1 MAPNWLGSGT
11 GWILS
16 SLRRLLL
23 RAGPRPPGAPCG
35 WRTSSQASQSDP
47 EGLERKM
54 TQLRNK
60 AEKRRRQRERLES
73 IEAGVARRQE
83 VPQGQGKAWAPKEVV
98 LYDIPTPA
106 GQKKDTSLPLPA
118 SYSPRYVEA
127 AWYEWWEKEGF
138 FKPEYQSRQPHRKP
152 DVFSLCIPPPNVTG
166 SLHLGHALTVAVEDS
181 LVRWRRMQGCRVL
194 WVPGS
199 DHAGIATQAVVERK
213 LWKERG
219 ALRQDLTRGEFLAEV
234 WKWKEE
240 KGDEIFR
247 QLKALGASLDWDR
260 VCFTMDAGFSAAVAE
275 AFVRLHEDGLVY
287 RERRLVNW
295 SCALRSAI
303 SDVEVETRQLRGRTL
318 LPVPGCPAPVPFG
331 LMVTFAYKVDGP
343 EDEEVS
349 VATTRPETMLG
360 DVAVAVH
367 PDDPRF
373 RHLYGKQLR
382 HPFTGRLLP
391 IITDPLVEPEVGTGA
406 VKVTPAHSH
415 TDYELGKQHGLP
427 LVSVIGEDGTM
438 TAQCGDWLQGLNRFV
453 AREKVVSA
461 LKEKG
466 LYRGMKDHAMALPL
480 CSRSGDVVENLLKS
494 QWFLRC
500 EGMAQRALEAVES
513 GRLKLTPKFHA
524 KKWRTWLSN
533 ISDWCISRQ
542 LWWGHQIP
550 AYQVSVS
557 GSCDVGKDG
566 SDALWVAGRT
576 EAEAR
581 RKASAILRKPEEE
594 LELVRDADVLDT
606 WFSSALFP
614 FAALGWPRKVGDLQ
628 EFYPNSLLETGSDL
642 LFFWV
647 ARMVMLGEQLTG
659 ELPFSQVFLHS
670 LVRDAHGRKMSKSLG
685 NVVDPLDVIHG
696 ASLQELQGR
705 LRDGNVDPREAAI
718 AAEGQRR
725 DFPQG
730 IPECGADALR
740 FALCSHRV
748 QGDDLNLDV
757 GAVLSSRHFCNKV
770 WNAVRFTLGAL
781 GEGFAPRSPEEICPS
796 SPMDRW
802 ILSRLYHAAADC
814 GQRFGEYELHLAVA
828 AVHHFWLNNFCDV
841 YLESVKPVLQGGD
854 QSRILQTRHTLL
866 SCADLGLRLLS
877 PFMPYLTEELWQR
890 LPKPDADSPS
900 SICVAAYPSPGQLA
914 HWHRPADEDDFLLA
928 QEVVRAA
935 RTLRVSYRLTRARP
949 PVYLVC
955 SEPAPCRVYEEYREP
970 LQTLSLAGSLEL
982 LPSTKGAEPP
992 VGWVGG
998 RVNGHTEIYLDLQ
1011 GLVDPEVELP
1021 RLASRKEKLER
1032 QISALLARTQAAGYQ
1047 ETVLPGAEAKN
1058 QLKISSLQTELA
1070 HLAQALESLSRM
1082 AARPG
1087 TPPSAADE

>member
-1 MAPNWLGSGT
+1 
-11 GWILS
+11 
-16 SLRRLLL
+16 
-23 RAGPRPPGAPCG
+23 
-35 WRTSSQASQSDP
+35 Q
-47 EGLERKM
+47 
-54 TQLRNK
+54 
-60 AEKRRRQRERLES
+60 
-73 IEAGVARRQE
+73 
-83 VPQGQGKAWAPKEVV
+83 VPQGQAKAWAPKDVV
-98 LYDIPTPA
+98 LYNIPTAA
-106 GQKKDTSLPLPA
+106 GQKKDTSVPLPA

-127 AWYEWWEKEGF
+127 AWYGWWEKEGF
-138 FKPEYQSRQPHRKP
+138 FKPEYQSRQPHGKP
-152 DVFSLCIPPPNVTG
+152 EIFSLCIPPPNVTG
-166 SLHLGHALTVAVEDS
+166 SLHLGHALTVAIEDS
-181 LVRWRRMQGCRVL
+181 LVRWCRMQGFQVL

-219 ALRQDLTRGEFLAEV
+219 TLRQDLTRGEFLAEV

-260 VCFTMDAGFSAAVAE
+260 LCFTMDAGFSAAVAE
-275 AFVRLHEDGLVY
+275 AFMRLHEDGLVY
-287 RERRLVNW
+287 RDRRLVNW

-303 SDVEVETRQLRGRTL
+303 SDVEVETRQLQGRTV

-331 LMVTFAYKVDGP
+331 VMFTFAYKVDGQ
-343 EDEEVS
+343 EDEELP

-360 DVAVAVH
+360 DMAVAVH
-367 PDDPRF
+367 PDDPQF
-373 RHLYGKQLR
+373 THLHGKRLQ
-382 HPFTGRLLP
+382 HPFTGRLLA
-391 IITDPLVEPEVGTGA
+391 IITDPLVERDLGTGA

-415 TDYELGKQHGLP
+415 ADYELGKHHGLP
-427 LVSVIGEDGTM
+427 LVSVIGEDGAM
-438 TAQCGDWLQGLNRFV
+438 TAECGDWLQGLNRFV

-461 LKEKG
+461 LKERG

-500 EGMAQRALEAVES
+500 EEMAQRALEAVES
-513 GRLKLTPKFHA
+513 GHLKLTPKFHE
-524 KKWRTWLSN
+524 KNWRTWLSN

-557 GSCDVGKDG
+557 G
-566 SDALWVAGRT
+566 DALWVVGRT

-581 RKASAILRKPEEE
+581 RKASGILKKPEEE
-594 LELVRDADVLDT
+594 MELVRDADVLDT

-696 ASLQELQGR
+696 ASLQDLQGR
-705 LRDGNVDPREAAI
+705 LRDGNLDPQEVAI
-718 AAEGQRR
+718 AMEGQRR

-730 IPECGADALR
+730 IPECGTDALR

-748 QGDDLNLDV
+748 QGDDINLDV
-757 GAVLSSRHFCNKV
+757 ATVLSSRHFCNKV

-781 GEGFAPRSPEEICPS
+781 GEGFAPQTPEEVCPS

-802 ILSRLYHAAADC
+802 ILSRLYHTAADC
-814 GQRFGEYELHLAVA
+814 GQRFGEYELHLVTST
-828 AVHHFWLNNFCDV
+828 VHHFWLHNFCDV
-841 YLESVKPVLQGGD
+841 YLESVKPVLQSRD
-854 QSRILQTRHTLL
+854 QSRILQTRQTLL

-890 LPKPDADSPS
+890 LPKPDADSAP
-900 SICVAAYPSPGQLA
+900 SICVAGYPTCTGRWEGCPAPLAYGLSLSV
-914 HWHRPADEDDFLLA
+914 PA
-928 QEVVRAA
+928 
-935 RTLRVSYRLTRARP
+935 
-949 PVYLVC
+949 VYLMC
-955 SEPAPCRVYEEYREP
+955 SEPAAHRVYEEYREP

-982 LPSTKGAEPP
+982 CPSSKGAEPP
-992 VGWVGG
+992 VGWVWG
-998 RVNGHTEIYLDLQ
+998 RVNDHTEIYMDLQ
-1011 GLVDPEVELP
+1011 GLVDPEAELP
-1021 RLASRKEKLER
+1021 RLAARKKKLER
-1032 QISALLARTQAAGYQ
+1032 QILELTARTQASGYQ
-1047 ETVLPGAEAKN
+1047 EKVSPR
-1058 QLKISSLQTELA
+1058 
-1070 HLAQALESLSRM
+1070 AQAERQQKVMGGSGWWGLCLVEMLLKYLFSGVKKPFSCIHIFTFFIIIL
-1082 AARPG
+1082 
-1087 TPPSAADE
+1087 